1 MSLQCPVI
9 PATCLSHQPH
19 LASCYQIGLFSRA
32 PWIGEGPGLETWVLL
47 QFSFTNTGF
56 PSCTESIGPSP
67 SEVIKPLLP
76 TSLSHSVT
84 HYNATFNLFSI
95 QCLVPI
101 SCESK
106 ISSFVLTCQRQ
117 LVKLARNS
125 TSYDAPLL
133 RPTHKCSIWHQRW
146 SSQCSHLKILSEQ
159 IKNEHFNNYLS

>member
-1 MSLQCPVI
+1 MMDVSVVSRN
-9 PATCLSHQPH
+9 TCHPSVTSA
-19 LASCYQIGLFSRA
+19 ASGILLPIWSFFYFFYRRRSWARNLGFTAMFFHKYWL
-32 PWIGEGPGLETWVLL
+32 PKLHWIH
-47 QFSFTNTGF
+47 
-56 PSCTESIGPSP
+56 CIGPSP

-106 ISSFVLTCQRQ
+106 ISSFVFTCQRQ

-133 RPTHKCSIWHQRW
+133 RPTHKCSIWHQQW
-146 SSQCSHLKILSEQ
+146 SSAHNAYI
-159 IKNEHFNNYLS
+159 